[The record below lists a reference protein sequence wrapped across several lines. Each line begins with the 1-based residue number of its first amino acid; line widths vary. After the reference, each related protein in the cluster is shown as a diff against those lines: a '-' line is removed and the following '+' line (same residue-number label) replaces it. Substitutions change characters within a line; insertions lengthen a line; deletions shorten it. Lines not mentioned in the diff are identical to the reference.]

1 MDTPV
6 VVANVRVVEAPRRL
20 EPVFCVREL
29 PREVAEGRARLELG
43 IRLGDGDEPPRRRPE
58 LVLGRRTARCDLAGT
73 GRLRAEPCDLL
84 QRFALVARVTADV
97 RHEVRDELVT
107 APQLGIYIR
116 PGLADEGARGD
127 EIVERDE
134 RRVDEQQDVEGQAGE
149 ERFVHAADPYSAKTA
164 RGIRS

>member
-1 MDTPV
+1 MKKGLEWSCNITKSKPTKKQS
-6 VVANVRVVEAPRRL
+6 PRTR
-20 EPVFCVREL
+20 
-29 PREVAEGRARLELG
+29 
-43 IRLGDGDEPPRRRPE
+43 
-58 LVLGRRTARCDLAGT
+58 
-73 GRLRAEPCDLL
+73 

-107 APQLGIYIR
+107 APQLGIDIR

-134 RRVDEQQDVEGQAGE
+134 RRGDEQQDDEGQAGE